1 MVGRNMCDVT
11 VCIELMYIQ
20 YTVYIFIVLTLVSAS
35 FVILYNETTNAQFII
50 LLLIVDILT

>member
-1 MVGRNMCDVT
+1 MCDVT